1 MIPKTGTH
9 AAVAGTLCLYLFLT
23 VWVSF
28 SQAAQQPDLIL
39 RGFNKPFG
47 VAIDPNTDDLYVAD
61 TGNNRVLRFT
71 NRTALTSTSPPA
83 TVFGQPDFS
92 STFPNQN
99 GPVNPH
105 TLSSPRG
112 VSVDGAGSLWV
123 SDSLNNRVLRYSAA
137 SSLGNGPAANG
148 VFGQPDLFGN
158 LASCGPSGLNNPMGI
173 FAGVPLGQTQVPS
186 LWIADSGNNR

>member
-1 MIPKTGTH
+1 MSVVLAGLLTSKDIKKQIIMIPKTGTH

-71 NRTALTSTSPPA
+71 NRTALTSCKAESCMEFA
-83 TVFGQPDFS
+83 LIIVDFREDVGVS
-92 STFPNQN
+92 EHSVVILVGNPEGIVLGIISDEAGSIKSNQFVDRNCKIDTHTFP
-99 GPVNPH
+99 
-105 TLSSPRG
+105 S
-112 VSVDGAGSLWV
+112 
-123 SDSLNNRVLRYSAA
+123 
-137 SSLGNGPAANG
+137 
-148 VFGQPDLFGN
+148 
-158 LASCGPSGLNNPMGI
+158 
-173 FAGVPLGQTQVPS
+173 
-186 LWIADSGNNR
+186 